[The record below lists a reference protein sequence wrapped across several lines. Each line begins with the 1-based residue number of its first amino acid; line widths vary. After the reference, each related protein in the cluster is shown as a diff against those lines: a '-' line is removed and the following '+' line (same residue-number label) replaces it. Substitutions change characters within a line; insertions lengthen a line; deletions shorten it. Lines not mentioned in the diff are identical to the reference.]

1 MRSADAPTIP
11 SSGALSS
18 MSSVRASHPLSSL
31 VLLANLDVTRP
42 LPRDHAMETTTR
54 TTTAPGVSYNRLRR
68 AARVRVLLIG
78 LCGLLISSPAF
89 AMQKEFDPTEMT
101 VAEIHDAIR
110 TGRERKSTRL
120 NSRHVAISCAV
131 FCF

>member
-68 AARVRVLLIG
+68 AARVRSEEHTSELQSRGHLVCRLL
-78 LCGLLISSPAF
+78 LE
-89 AMQKEFDPTEMT
+89 KKKTYT
-101 VAEIHDAIR
+101 V
-110 TGRERKSTRL
+110 
-120 NSRHVAISCAV
+120 
-131 FCF
+131 